1 MRKAS
6 KSWDRSAVGP
16 TFLRPTS
23 ARSSRLR
30 STVVSPRILFTS
42 GRSGSGTCSSTS
54 SQSDWE
60 SLGMARPRRCPP
72 DARSL
77 IWTCGTAARSA
88 GLPIYCYL
96 PRAGHTHSRLA
107 SFRVSQAT
115 PPACPS
121 DRPLPSLIPFGRPSP
136 RLELLGPEPLAS
148 GALFCSTTDR
158 LSEARVSGRGPGS
171 QEALAPPLPRG
182 RHLGNGPS
190 TQAPPPEGPGP
201 AHSRAVPASKAQPT
215 AVVGGFAVSAMLI
228 TQTPSTFHPWAPL
241 DSRAGERTEKY
252 ESGGFI
258 TSMPFLGQE
267 RTRLFKEDK

>member
-1 MRKAS
+1 M
-6 KSWDRSAVGP
+6 GP

-23 ARSSRLR
+23 ARSRLR

-54 SQSDWE
+54 SHSDWE
-60 SLGMARPRRCPP
+60 SLGMAGPPAPLPPRRAVAHL
-72 DARSL
+72 DLRDHS
-77 IWTCGTAARSA
+77 WSS

-96 PRAGHTHSRLA
+96 PRAGHTHSLLA

-158 LSEARVSGRGPGS
+158 LSEATVSGRGRGS

-182 RHLGNGPS
+182 RHPGNGPS
-190 TQAPPPEGPGP
+190 TQAPPPRAPAPPIPGRCRL
-201 AHSRAVPASKAQPT
+201 AKSNS
-215 AVVGGFAVSAMLI
+215 
-228 TQTPSTFHPWAPL
+228 HPW
-241 DSRAGERTEKY
+241 
-252 ESGGFI
+252 
-258 TSMPFLGQE
+258 
-267 RTRLFKEDK
+267 